1 MAYGLSVRNRSGDAI
16 FGTSHL
22 SLSFKGSGT
31 VIPAKGPTGGTL
43 INYPASSSMAD
54 TFIFARP
61 EPNFANADEG
71 ETQFSIF
78 QEYTWPMGIRME
90 AGGFYITIPQALPT
104 VSSSD
109 INYKIA
115 NTGDSYTN
123 PSAGKGKVYYEM
135 WAPDNT
141 EDETGPGIKTK
152 TAAGDIIY
160 SSNRKQF
167 KPESIQVGRP
177 RVDINTS
184 SGAVTYL
191 NSMKFYMPNRTNEAQ
206 QNYLCLLNGC
216 AHTTGFIKAGVFGA
230 TNNYETPTTSAALYQ
245 TFATWYYFDQEDPF
259 GRQPFVEYRTMPAYT
274 KDTSS
279 QTIYQNAMLRKAE
292 ELGVPTVGMIGV
304 SR

>member
-1 MAYGLSVRNRSGDAI
+1 MAYGLSVRNRGGDAV

-22 SLSFKGSGT
+22 SLNFYGSGV
-31 VIPAKGPTGGTL
+31 VIPQKGPTGGTL
-43 INYPASSSMAD
+43 INYPGALSMAN

-61 EPNFANADEG
+61 EPNFANADLG

-78 QEYTWPMGIRME
+78 QEYSWPMGIRME
-90 AGGFYITIPQALPT
+90 AGGFYITIPQSLAT

-109 INYKIA
+109 INYKLA

-123 PSAGKGKVYYEM
+123 SNSGKGKVYYEM
-135 WAPDNT
+135 WGPGNT
-141 EDETGPGIKTK
+141 EDETGPGLKTK

-177 RVDINTS
+177 RVNVNTS

-230 TNNYETPTTSAALYQ
+230 TNNFETPTTSAALYQ
-245 TFATWYYFDQEDPF
+245 TFATWYYFDQDDPF
-259 GRQPFVEYRTMPAYT
+259 GRQPFVEYRAMPAYT
-274 KDTSS
+274 KNTSN
-279 QTIYQNAMLRKAE
+279 QTIYQHAMLRKAE